1 MNNSVNTFKT
11 NMLEQKN
18 LHAPQH
24 VLNAIEQ
31 ASAQSGVDFSYL
43 VQQAAVESSFNP
55 AAKAKTSSASG
66 LYQFLD
72 STWMDMVNRYGDE
85 YGLDI
90 AGKSKQEILALRHDP
105 KSASFMAAAFAS
117 ENERTL
123 NENWGGKVGATELYF
138 AHFLGASGASSF
150 LNARDENP
158 LQTAAD
164 IFPKAAQ
171 SNRNVFYD
179 PKTGRPRTLEEV
191 YQFFDNKF
199 QTNGTEGLSSEALLA
214 QAPTLPQPSDPAEK
228 SVKTFS
234 ISHDLSDSIVMQ
246 RAAQMR
252 AERAGNTNYM
262 DTARDNGLTTRL
274 ARTALNNAANVQT
287 SLADPLSQYK
297 SLIANPVDMMFFTQ
311 TTMPSKVIRDN
322 A

>member
-18 LHAPQH
+18 LRAPQH
-24 VLNAIEQ
+24 VLTAIQQ
-31 ASAQSGVDFSYL
+31 ASAKSGVDFSYL
-43 VQQAAVESSFNP
+43 VRQAAVESSFNP

-72 STWMDMVNRYGDE
+72 STWMDIVNRYGDD
-85 YGLDI
+85 YGLDTN
-90 AGKSKQEILALRHDP
+90 GKSRQEILALRHDP

-158 LQTAAD
+158 LRTAAD
-164 IFPKAAQ
+164 LFPKAAQ

-179 PKTGRPRTLEEV
+179 PQTGRPRTLEEV
-191 YQFFDNKF
+191 YQFFDKKF
-199 QTNGTEGLSSEALLA
+199 QSHENGTPSSEALLA
-214 QAPTLPQPSDPAEK
+214 QAPTPAPASDPTEK
-228 SVKTFS
+228 HAKAYE
-234 ISHDLSDSIVMQ
+234 ISRGLSDSLVMQ

-252 AERAGNTNYM
+252 AARSGNTQYIDNIP
-262 DTARDNGLTTRL
+262 RDFGLTRQTPHSFRL
-274 ARTALNNAANVQT
+274 SSAEKIPP
-287 SLADPLSQYK
+287 ADPLSQYK
-297 SLIANPVDMMFFTQ
+297 SLIVNPVDMMFFTQ